1 MKYILKL
8 ALKNTFFN
16 KKKTAA
22 AFVGFFLCAL
32 FFSLEI
38 TLIYSYTIENNNA
51 LDNTFGTHDGIYCVG
66 KDDLNEIIGNSA
78 FEEVGIISVY
88 FISDNTY
95 GSTQRKVIAGAFDD
109 TAEKLCRFRVTN
121 GVFPS
126 ADNEIMLEQSLL
138 SVMFC
143 GNSVGDK
150 IDLSVEGEVKAFVI
164 CGTYANISTTQW
176 NVDEYKVPFV
186 NAVVKSD
193 FHKTEKYFFAP
204 TVKNNSADF
213 FDDDFIF
220 CPNMRD
226 SYDVLSVISGTN
238 SNDGM
243 ILLISILSAFSLI
256 VMITLS
262 YITKKGEEKTIGL
275 WKFAGFSVMDIYLF
289 YIAKILISAVPA
301 LFFGSMLGYPI
312 GYALGGKYSV
322 FSLSILYFGADLVVL
337 LVSYL
342 FFIGTE
348 IRKCVVDN
356 ISSSEKRSEIH
367 STNYSTNNPILLYS
381 VKNFLLNAREIAAA
395 SVSLFLAV
403 FILIISSSVMKN
415 AENYLL
421 ESKRS
426 YDVLLDFAPF
436 TVTSLN
442 ISRYGEAGLTDEEY
456 NLLKKET
463 EDIIGIKTQYVY
475 EVTDDPDNLSEY
487 DEKVINDKRILGF
500 PSTRLIEG
508 RLLGADDET
517 ISALSKYIVNGSV
530 DLNELK
536 GGKSVVLC
544 KTGDGDFTHAV
555 GDKITLGY
563 AINGNPEA
571 PSYDEI
577 TYHEIEVTITGLI
590 AIPATEKMLT
600 ECIQGDY
607 LWSEKAFDSI
617 SIEKNYSNVFS
628 KINDESNFYGIVNE
642 FKSYY
647 GKLLIV
653 YDYSQDREN
662 YEQFFNSFKTV
673 SLIIS
678 AGLFL
683 FSILNTA
690 TSALT
695 RIARRKKLFGC
706 LRAIGLTQLQMTAL
720 IFVENFVS
728 GAISS
733 VLGIICGIVIVFCM
747 AAPISGVIYAIL
759 LIIGN
764 VVSVAI
770 ISYAAA
776 KKCFAQSVVEC
787 VSCGE

>member
-1 MKYILKL
+1 MKYVLKL

-51 LDNTFGTHDGIYCVG
+51 LDNTFGTHDGIYCV
-66 KDDLNEIIGNSA
+66 KNDNLDEIIGNSA
-78 FEEVGIISVY
+78 FDEVGIIPVY
-88 FISDNTY
+88 FISDNIDN
-95 GSTQRKVIAGAFDD
+95 STQRRVIAGAFDD
-109 TAEKLCRFRVTN
+109 TAEKLCRFQVTD

-126 ADNEIMLEQSLL
+126 TDNEIMLEQSLL

-143 GNSVGDK
+143 GKSVGDK
-150 IDLSVEGEVKAFVI
+150 IDFSVDGDVKSFII
-164 CGTYANISTTQW
+164 CGTYANISTIQW
-176 NVDEYKVPFV
+176 NADEYKVPFV
-186 NAVVKSD
+186 NAVVKND
-193 FHKTEKYFFAP
+193 FRKTEKYIFTP
-204 TVKNNSADF
+204 MVRNDNTNTI
-213 FDDDFIF
+213 DDDFIF
-220 CPNMRD
+220 CPNMKD
-226 SYDVLSVISGTN
+226 NYDVLSIISGTN
-238 SNDGM
+238 SNNGM
-243 ILLISILSAFSLI
+243 ILLISVLSAFSLI

-275 WKFAGFSVMDIYLF
+275 WKSVGFSVMDIYLF
-289 YIAKILISAVPA
+289 YIAKILISSVPA
-301 LFFGSMLGYPI
+301 LISGSMLGYLI
-312 GYALGGKYSV
+312 GYVIGGKYGV
-322 FSLSILYFGADLVVL
+322 FSLSILCFGAALVVL
-337 LVSYL
+337 LISYL

-356 ISSSEKRSEIH
+356 ISSSIKRSEIH

-381 VKNFLLNAREIAAA
+381 IKNFLLNAREIAAA
-395 SVSLFLAV
+395 SISLFLAV
-403 FILIISSSVMKN
+403 FILVISSSVMKN
-415 AENYLL
+415 AENYLF

-426 YDVLLDFAPF
+426 YDVLLNFAPF

-442 ISRYGEAGLTDEEY
+442 ISRYGEAGLSDEEY
-456 NLLKKET
+456 SLLKKET

-475 EVTDDPDNLSEY
+475 EVTDDPDDVSEY
-487 DEKVINDKRILGF
+487 DENVINDKRILGF
-500 PSTRLIEG
+500 PSTRLVEG
-508 RLLGADDET
+508 RLLGVDDDT
-517 ISALSKYIVNGSV
+517 IASLSKFAINGSV
-530 DLNELK
+530 DLDELK
-536 GGKSVVLC
+536 AGKSVVLC
-544 KTGDGDFTHAV
+544 KTGAGDFTHAV

-563 AINGNPEA
+563 AINENPDA

-590 AIPATEKMLT
+590 LLPTTEKMLS
-600 ECIQGDY
+600 ECIQGGY

-617 SIEKNYSNVFS
+617 NIEKNYSNVFS
-628 KINDESNFYGIVNE
+628 KINDDSNFYEIVNE

-647 GKLLIV
+647 GKLLNV

-678 AGLFL
+678 VGLSL

-728 GAISS
+728 AAISS
-733 VLGIICGIVIVFCM
+733 VLGIICGITIVLFM
-747 AAPISGVIYAIL
+747 ATPISGLIYATL

-770 ISYAAA
+770 ISCAAA

-787 VSCGE
+787 VSCSE